1 MSDTQYLSG
10 KKRKK
15 KVIGRWSKEE
25 HDCFVNCLKV
35 HGKDWDKLEEMI
47 PTRSGVQIRSHLQ
60 KYFERIKKE
69 FSTNNPME
77 FIMKDM
83 CDISKVYKFDKS
95 MIKQDSNP
103 DPTQDL
109 VGLYQNRS
117 YNKNRSEEEP
127 IMKKLIQEP
136 TKNKENA
143 DNKKREMKEKSK
155 RIELDVQ
162 NGTDS
167 HKRRANSSENSSIKL
182 FKIQKVA
189 KNATESIS
197 YSNSD
202 GQKNNSMD
210 NEQSVKLNKPS
221 KKTGSSLREKKGCSV
236 IVMNKGEIIIQGN
249 QIITSV
255 PCKFEKLKD
264 SVTAITPTKPVRIII
279 EEISSSSAENS
290 DSEKKVVFEK
300 KVSYKKYKKPEIADK
315 KDSSTAN
322 TRSTV
327 KTSKRNPSLGSLYP
341 YQIQGYELLLSH
353 YCTCTD

>member
-1 MSDTQYLSG
+1 
-10 KKRKK
+10 
-15 KVIGRWSKEE
+15 
-25 HDCFVNCLKV
+25 
-35 HGKDWDKLEEMI
+35 
-47 PTRSGVQIRSHLQ
+47 
-60 KYFERIKKE
+60 
-69 FSTNNPME
+69 
-77 FIMKDM
+77 
-83 CDISKVYKFDKS
+83 
-95 MIKQDSNP
+95 
-103 DPTQDL
+103 
-109 VGLYQNRS
+109 
-117 YNKNRSEEEP
+117 
-127 IMKKLIQEP
+127 
-136 TKNKENA
+136 
-143 DNKKREMKEKSK
+143 MKEKSK

-197 YSNSD
+197 YSNSE

-255 PCKFEKLKD
+255 PWKFEKLKD